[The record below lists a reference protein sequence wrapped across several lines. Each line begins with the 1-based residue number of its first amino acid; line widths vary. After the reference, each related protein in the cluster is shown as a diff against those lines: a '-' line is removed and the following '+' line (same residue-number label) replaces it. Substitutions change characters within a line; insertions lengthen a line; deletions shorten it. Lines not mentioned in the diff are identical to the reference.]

1 MLGIIRMRSGG
12 LLMAIVTHV
21 FADIVIFC
29 ILLDIVGRI

>member
-1 MLGIIRMRSGG
+1 MLGIIRERAGG
-12 LLMAIVTHV
+12 LLTAIVTHV